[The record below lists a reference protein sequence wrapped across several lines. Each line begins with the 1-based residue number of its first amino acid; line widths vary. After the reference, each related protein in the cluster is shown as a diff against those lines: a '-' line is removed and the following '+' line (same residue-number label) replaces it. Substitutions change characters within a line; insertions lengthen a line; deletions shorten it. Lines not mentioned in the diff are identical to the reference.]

1 MPRAKLTLTRKK
13 CTREGC
19 TLQGEI
25 HPKCKAHNRTGIPC
39 RGQPMNGQLVCRM
52 HGGQEPNALKAA
64 RQRIAYQ
71 QVLSFTSQIVA
82 YDDSNPETP
91 AEGLLREVSW
101 SAQVAL
107 ALGEVCNAMVA
118 DEHLTTSSAGQG
130 HRLHGLMQAWSDERM
145 NHAKL
150 CKMALDAGIQQQQLD
165 LIESR
170 ANEIVKVVLSL
181 LSSPELNLSS
191 DQIVEGRIVAAR
203 ILRMASSPIT
213 Y

>member
-1 MPRAKLTLTRKK
+1 MPRAKLTLIRKK

-19 TLQGEI
+19 PLQGEI
-25 HPKCKAHNRTGIPC
+25 HLKCKAHNRTGVPC

-64 RQRIAYQ
+64 KQRIAYQ
-71 QVLSFTSQIVA
+71 QVLNLSSQIVA
-82 YDDSNPETP
+82 YDGSDPETP

-101 SAQVAL
+101 SAQVAI
-107 ALGEVCNAMVA
+107 ALGEVCNALI
-118 DEHLTTSSAGQG
+118 ENEQLTTSLGGQG
-130 HRLHGLMQAWSDERM
+130 HRLNGLMRAWSDERM

-150 CKMALDAGIQQQQLD
+150 CKMALDAGVQQQQLD
-165 LIESR
+165 LVESR
-170 ANEIVKVVLSL
+170 ANQIVNVMLSL
-181 LSSPELNLSS
+181 LSSPELKLSS